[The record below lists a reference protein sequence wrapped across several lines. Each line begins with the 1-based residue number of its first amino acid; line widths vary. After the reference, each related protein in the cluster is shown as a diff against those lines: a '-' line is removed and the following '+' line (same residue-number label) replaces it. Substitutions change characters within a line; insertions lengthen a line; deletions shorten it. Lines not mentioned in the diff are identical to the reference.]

1 MFCVSL
7 QNALGYHCDK
17 GLLSSLV
24 SWIVA
29 GNVTPSFVE
38 GNANSSQVSGTM
50 VLHKQPWEK
59 QHTGVCFFLLSWVFV
74 DFLLFFLSPY
84 LSFYKYSCDKIL
96 ILLNRALQI
105 YYTNESRGILPHRNF
120 VGSVSKNA

>member
-1 MFCVSL
+1 MFSVST

-38 GNANSSQVSGTM
+38 GDANSSQVSGTM
-50 VLHKQPWEK
+50 VLYEQ
-59 QHTGVCFFLLSWVFV
+59 
-74 DFLLFFLSPY
+74 
-84 LSFYKYSCDKIL
+84 SCDK
-96 ILLNRALQI
+96 Q
-105 YYTNESRGILPHRNF
+105 Y
-120 VGSVSKNA
+120 V

>member
-1 MFCVSL
+1 MFSVST

-38 GNANSSQVSGTM
+38 GDANSSQVSGTM
-50 VLHKQPWEK
+50 VLYEQSCDKQYVK
-59 QHTGVCFFLLSWVFV
+59 IFLLLLQVFV
-74 DFLLFFLSPY
+74 DFSLPS
-84 LSFYKYSCDKIL
+84 SCPCVRQFSCNKIL
-96 ILLNRALQI
+96 I
-105 YYTNESRGILPHRNF
+105 
-120 VGSVSKNA
+120 

>member
-1 MFCVSL
+1 MLSVSV

-38 GNANSSQVSGTM
+38 GNADSSQVSGMM
-50 VLHKQPWEK
+50 VLYEQPWDK
-59 QHTGVCFFLLSWVFV
+59 Q
-74 DFLLFFLSPY
+74 
-84 LSFYKYSCDKIL
+84 YS
-96 ILLNRALQI
+96 
-105 YYTNESRGILPHRNF
+105 GI
-120 VGSVSKNA
+120 

>member
-1 MFCVSL
+1 MFSVSM

-38 GNANSSQVSGTM
+38 GNANSSQVSDMM
-50 VLHKQPWEK
+50 VLYKQPWDR
-59 QHTGVCFFLLSWVFV
+59 QFTGV
-74 DFLLFFLSPY
+74 
-84 LSFYKYSCDKIL
+84 
-96 ILLNRALQI
+96 
-105 YYTNESRGILPHRNF
+105 
-120 VGSVSKNA
+120 